1 MKTFLRLLAVCA
13 VVAAFSVTAKA
24 TIYADTYWDFGSNP
38 THISTNVT
46 GGVMTAGQF
55 DPMYTPV
62 MNDMGNPSS
71 GYTGFN
77 GPASGVHNAAV
88 ETQNFVGPVT
98 NLLDANNPNAT
109 YFEFTLAPN
118 PGLQLTA
125 TDFEL
130 GSRGKSAFGPT
141 TLTLVASTDGFAT
154 DITILGSMAL
164 VANNNW
170 ALYNLSSFSYTAAID
185 TPVTF
190 RIYGTDG
197 TGGTGSSTWR
207 IDDVTL
213 SLVAVP
219 EPSTYASLLVG
230 VVVLGARAWRRRK
243 SAVA

>member
-1 MKTFLRLLAVCA
+1 MKTFLRLLAVC
-13 VVAAFSVTAKA
+13 VVVCAASVTAKA

-38 THISTNVT
+38 KHLSTNVT
-46 GGVMTAGQF
+46 GGVMSAGQF
-55 DPMYTPV
+55 DPMFTPI

-88 ETQNFVGPVT
+88 EVQNFVGPVT
-98 NLLDANNPNAT
+98 NIIDANNPAAT

-118 PGLQLTA
+118 PGLQLVA

-141 TLTLVASTDGFAT
+141 TLTLTASIDGFT
-154 DITILGSMAL
+154 SDITILGTMTL
-164 VANNNW
+164 TANNSW
-170 ALYNLSSFSYTAAID
+170 ALYNLASFSYSAPID

-197 TGGTGSSTWR
+197 VGGTGSSNWR

-213 SLVAVP
+213 QLVAVP
-219 EPSTYASLLVG
+219 EPATWALLCVG
-230 VVVLGARAWRRRK
+230 VLFGGTRALRRRK